1 MAEAKK
7 ITPPVALQL
16 TRTFPFS
23 RERVF
28 AAFSTQ
34 EQMDRW
40 MCRDAKNHEIKYL
53 KFDFRVGGGFE
64 LEIQVPNGE
73 TYAMHCTYLEI
84 VKPEKI
90 KFTWSYERIGSD
102 GKHFD
107 DGLQGTLVTFEFHER
122 GGETELVLTHELLPN
137 EQEIK
142 NHRQGWA
149 GCLDKLGEL
158 LGSTSD

>member
-16 TRTFPFS
+16 RRTFPFP

-28 AAFSTQ
+28 AAFSHQ
-34 EQMDRW
+34 EQMDQW
-40 MCRDAKNHEIKYL
+40 MCRDAKQHVIRYV

-64 LEIQVPNGE
+64 LEIHVPNGE
-73 TYAMHCTYLEI
+73 VYAMDCAYLEI

-90 KFTWSYERIGSD
+90 KFSWSYERIAANGKRSD
-102 GKHFD
+102 DTLH
-107 DGLQGTLVTFEFHER
+107 GTLVTIEFR
-122 GGETELVLTHELLPN
+122 DRDGATEVVLTHELLPS
-137 EQEIK
+137 EQQLK
-142 NHRQGWA
+142 DHQQGWT

-158 LGSTSD
+158 LASA

>member
-7 ITPPVALQL
+7 VTPPVALQL
-16 TRTFPFS
+16 KRTFPFP

-28 AAFSTQ
+28 AAFATQ

-64 LEIQVPNGE
+64 LEIHVPNGE
-73 TYAMHCTYLEI
+73 VYAMHCAYLEI

-90 KFTWSYERIGSD
+90 KFSWGYERIASS
-102 GKHFD
+102 GKRLD
-107 DGLQGTLVTFEFHER
+107 DGLEATLVTFEFHER
-122 GGETELVLTHELLPN
+122 DGATEVVLTHELLPN
-137 EQEIK
+137 EQQFK
-142 NHRQGWA
+142 DHRQGWT
-149 GCLDKLGEL
+149 GCLHKLGEL
-158 LGSTSD
+158 LASA